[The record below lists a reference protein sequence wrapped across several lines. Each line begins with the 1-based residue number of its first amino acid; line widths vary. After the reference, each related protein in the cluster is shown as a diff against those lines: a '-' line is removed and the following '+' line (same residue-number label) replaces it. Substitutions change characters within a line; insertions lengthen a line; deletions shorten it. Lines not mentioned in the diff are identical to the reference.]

1 MSNLSR
7 PLAFTAAPTPL
18 RSLYGGLTQKIYAR
32 GVPDGGCCSE
42 FHSVL
47 VLFTLQARF
56 HLLFLLGVKKTRT
69 QGSGVYRVKPLQHGG
84 SDDRQGVKAPANRRD
99 ARVPCAHAVL
109 GHAG

>member
-18 RSLYGGLTQKIYAR
+18 RSLYGGLTQKIYAH

-47 VLFTLQARF
+47 VLFTLQVHF

-69 QGSGVYRVKPLQHGG
+69 QGSGVHRLTPLQRGG
-84 SDDRQGVKAPANRRD
+84 FGGRRGVKAPANRRD